1 MVWTYRGQIPDL
13 HPECIVW
20 KLLQALG
27 SDHQP
32 LVEEA
37 ANEVN
42 NQKAERTKRKRMRGP
57 LVTDLFLLKS
67 CPVTPV
73 QLGLSSTHMMS
84 RMEPAPSRD

>member
-1 MVWTYRGQIPDL
+1 MFWTYRGQIPDL

-27 SDHQP
+27 SDHHP

-42 NQKAERTKRKRMRGP
+42 NKKAEGTENKEKKRGP
-57 LVTDLFLLKS
+57 PVTDLF
-67 CPVTPV
+67 C
-73 QLGLSSTHMMS
+73 
-84 RMEPAPSRD
+84 